1 MNATANDPPGWYG
14 KIASLGDFASRRLP
28 PSFIA
33 VWDAWL
39 QQVISVSR
47 SELGDT
53 WLDAYLTCPV
63 WRFLLQPGV
72 CGESVWTGVL
82 MPSVDRVGRY
92 FPLTVVSALS
102 RLPTIGRELRALCQW
117 LAQIETL
124 ALSTL
129 DTTCSP
135 QHFDD
140 ELVATPLPW
149 EPPAH
154 SRISLATR
162 LLATLRE
169 DEMALLEL
177 PSADAL
183 PETLADVGGLL
194 TAEASRGVSLW
205 WTQGTPGS
213 GTPLLV
219 RHGLPDPHCF
229 SVMLRPVPPYSL

>member
-1 MNATANDPPGWYG
+1 VNGKTIDPPGWYG

-28 PSFIA
+28 PGFIA

-47 SELGDT
+47 SQLGDS

-72 CGESVWTGVL
+72 YGESLWAGVL

-92 FPLTVVSALS
+92 FPLTVVSELS
-102 RLPTIGRELRALCQW
+102 ALPTTERELRSLCLW
-117 LAQIETL
+117 LEQIETL

-135 QHFDD
+135 QRFDD
-140 ELVATPLPW
+140 QILATPLPW
-149 EPPAH
+149 EPVVP
-154 SRISLATR
+154 SRISLARR
-162 LLATLRE
+162 LLATLHNE
-169 DEMALLEL
+169 EMALLEL

-183 PETLADVGGLL
+183 PEALADVGGLL
-194 TAEASRGVSLW
+194 SGDVSRGVSLW
-205 WTQGTPGS
+205 WAQGTSGS
-213 GTPLLV
+213 SAPLLV
-219 RHGLPDPHCF
+219 CHGLPDTRRF
-229 SVMLRPVPPYSL
+229 AVMLRPAPPQNL